1 MQPNKSYKLV
11 STALLVLP
19 LMWISLRVITNT
31 SSVSL
36 SEFDH
41 QYELSYDFTVRGER
55 DYWIKTFI
63 PQNDDRQ
70 SVEILDGTVP
80 QLITNDEHN
89 SIARWEG
96 KSDGLETINLS
107 FSFKGKSVEYQ
118 ISEEI
123 EYIPYIAFDLPK
135 VLTATEYIQ
144 SDHEQIQSVS
154 NELRGN
160 RRGLKEI
167 IQSFYNYVYQLPSN
181 GTNELTDAVTALQ
194 DQEASCNG
202 KSRLLVALCRSQRI
216 PARMVGGIIMESS
229 EKKTSHAWV
238 EVQVN
243 DTWVPFDPLNG
254 YFASLPAHYL
264 KLYEGDNFLITRS
277 PGITFDYQY
286 KIQEERNNKFSNWAL
301 VDLWALSIE
310 QHLPLDMLRVMLLL
324 PLGALLIGILKN
336 VVGFKTIG
344 VFLPVLISIA
354 LIETGIGT
362 GLILFTVIVFLVASL
377 NYPLTKWGVQHTAKL
392 TLMMSAVVLLVLGLT
407 QILPTNNTL
416 APLFFPFII
425 LTLVSEKV
433 ARTIDEDGFRTALDM
448 YVQTLMVTV
457 IIFFVLNA
465 TVIQNF
471 LMTFP
476 EVLIS
481 FAGIN
486 LMLGKWIGF
495 RVLEYPRFWKTVK
508 A

>member
-1 MQPNKSYKLV
+1 MQPSKSYKLV
-11 STALLVLP
+11 SLALLILP
-19 LMWISLRVITNT
+19 LLWIVLRVLTNT

-41 QYELSYDFTVRGER
+41 QYELSYDFTIRGER

-63 PQNDDRQ
+63 PQNDARQ
-70 SVEILDGTVP
+70 SVELLDGRLP
-80 QLITNDEHN
+80 QSMTNDEN
-89 SIARWEG
+89 NRIARWEG
-96 KSDGLETINLS
+96 KSEGLETIKLS
-107 FSFKGKSVEYQ
+107 FSFKGKSVQYQ
-118 ISEEI
+118 ISDEI
-123 EYIPYIAFDLPK
+123 DYAPYFAFTLPK
-135 VLTATEYIQ
+135 VLASTEYIQ
-144 SDHEQIQSVS
+144 SDDEQIQRVS
-154 NELRGN
+154 NELKGN
-160 RRGLKEI
+160 QRGLKQVLE
-167 IQSFYNYVYQLPSN
+167 SFYNYVYALPSN
-181 GTNELTDAVTALQ
+181 GTNELTDALTALE

-202 KSRLLVALCRSQRI
+202 KSRLLVALCRAQKI
-216 PARMVGGIIMESS
+216 PARMVGGIIMEST

-238 EVQVN
+238 EIQIN

-286 KIQEERNNKFSNWAL
+286 KIQEERNNKFFKWAI
-301 VDLWALSIE
+301 VDLWAMGSE
-310 QHLPLDMLRVMLLL
+310 QHIPLDMLRVILLL

-362 GLILFTVIVFLVASL
+362 GLTLFTVIVLLVAAL
-377 NYPLTKWGVQHTAKL
+377 NYPLTQWGVQHTAKL
-392 TLMMSAVVLLVLGLT
+392 TLMMSAVVLLVLALT
-407 QILPTNNTL
+407 QILPASSTS

-433 ARTIDEDGFRTALDM
+433 ARTIDEDGLRTALDM
-448 YVQTLMVTV
+448 YLQTLLVT
-457 IIFFVLNA
+457 IIIYFVLNA
-465 TVIQNF
+465 KVIQNF
-471 LMTFP
+471 MITFP